1 MRNLYLQ
8 ATLADCLRRLNSLEV
23 DRGHV
28 EVVTTPSATP
38 IPGLG
43 PATNGFSKIPQR
55 RPMSATAARELRGRR
70 ISDTAAARPG
80 SGAGAGRRAGQQL
93 HLSNTSLNSEGG
105 AATPLNTHSNMSSR

>member
-1 MRNLYLQ
+1 M
-8 ATLADCLRRLNSLEV
+8 EV

-38 IPGLG
+38 TPGLG

-70 ISDTAAARPG
+70 ISDTAARPG

-105 AATPLNTHSNMSSR
+105 AATPLNTHSNMSSRCYDVACR

>member
-1 MRNLYLQ
+1 M
-8 ATLADCLRRLNSLEV
+8 

-38 IPGLG
+38 TPGLG
-43 PATNGFSKIPQR
+43 PNTNGFSKIPQR

>member
-1 MRNLYLQ
+1 MRYLYFQ

-38 IPGLG
+38 IPGVG
-43 PATNGFSKIPQR
+43 PNINGFSKIPQR

-80 SGAGAGRRAGQQL
+80 SGAGRRAGQQL

>member
-1 MRNLYLQ
+1 M
-8 ATLADCLRRLNSLEV
+8 

-38 IPGLG
+38 TPGLGLG

-70 ISDTAAARPG
+70 ISDTAARPG
-80 SGAGAGRRAGQQL
+80 SGAGRRAGQQL